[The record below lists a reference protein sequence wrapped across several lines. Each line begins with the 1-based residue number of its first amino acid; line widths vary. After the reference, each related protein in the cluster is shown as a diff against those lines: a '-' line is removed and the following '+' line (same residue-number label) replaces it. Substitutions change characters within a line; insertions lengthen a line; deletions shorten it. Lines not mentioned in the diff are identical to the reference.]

1 MLLLFDLY
9 FCLDNDYNL
18 PQILKKTRGVD
29 SLIHSYKKH
38 HDPLAIGI
46 IIAIIF
52 ALWAFCVITN
62 QSIIKTF
69 DQNIINIIC
78 NTNKT
83 NLQIARSL
91 TVLGNTSTIV
101 VEAVIIFIL
110 LIILK
115 KYPLAIFEAGV
126 MICGNACNWI
136 IKNLVRRQRPSAHH
150 LVYADGFSFPSGH
163 SLGSM
168 TLFGCLFIITLLL
181 VKNKKLKIVLNTL
194 WVLFPLTIGYTR
206 IYLHVHYPSDVF
218 GGWLEGLAFVLIGYS
233 ILLRVYINNHP
244 HQFY

>member
-1 MLLLFDLY
+1 M
-9 FCLDNDYNL
+9 
-18 PQILKKTRGVD
+18 
-29 SLIHSYKKH
+29 IHSYKKH

-218 GGWLEGLAFVLIGYS
+218 GGWLEGLAFVLIGYA
-233 ILLRVYINNHP
+233 ILLRVYINKHP
-244 HQFY
+244 QQFY